1 MKMKEKIVE
10 IIKYGFWGCVSSGIN
25 LVLFYLFIYLD
36 MQYLCANVISYIIAI
51 IFSYFFNLFFV
62 FNNDRSDK
70 AKKGIKYVAM
80 RGGSLLADSV
90 LLWFL
95 YKVCKI
101 DIVWVKIVDSVIIIV
116 GTFIFSKLFIFTED
130 KGKKN

>member
-1 MKMKEKIVE
+1 
-10 IIKYGFWGCVSSGIN
+10 
-25 LVLFYLFIYLD
+25 
-36 MQYLCANVISYIIAI
+36 
-51 IFSYFFNLFFV
+51 
-62 FNNDRSDK
+62 
-70 AKKGIKYVAM
+70 M